1 MVNRTESIWSK
12 LPESLSNEET
22 CALIREGSEESL
34 EKALIGNLRLI
45 RAIVSRNFSNLQS
58 GDIAVASLED
68 LEQDCVFVLMKS
80 VRCFDPDRGVAFS
93 TFVSRG
99 IMNILGMEAR
109 RQERKIKTVSF
120 ETKIVGVKK
129 KDEEGVN
136 ISDTVSDPQFDVDNQ
151 ENVLQDIFLKE
162 SILPV
167 LPKKERDIF
176 VDFYF
181 RDMPV
186 KDLKIKYNLVRTVIM
201 RHLEKAKTKVQRM
214 LKFGVSEDDLAL
226 RKVAL
231 SASALAEF
239 EEKRGI
245 IKKYGEEF
253 LRRRFLLKL
262 TPEQATIFKNS
273 FLFFYGQSKEMQA
286 VGTNLRANNVCKICD
301 EIKQILQEKEKELLA
316 EKEEFY
322 KLPIIKVQTKE
333 VRATNALIERYGGRA
348 FLWKYFVPILK
359 KEERQV
365 FVARILNFDGR
376 LTNGEIAKALKLDV
390 GTLRKETLR
399 LANKL
404 ANTDLELLNELVD
417 NSLARNFGFDIN
429 FEKVRER
436 KHFVQKF
443 GSKIDIIKTFVPTLK
458 DDESQVFKD
467 FYIFPIYKKEEDYAR
482 AKGWSDEEF
491 AQKEKGIREKLQNF
505 DFGGSAKQPVCCTA
519 KENGQ
524 KSKNK

>member
-1 MVNRTESIWSK
+1 MVNKIEGLWSK
-12 LPESLSNEET
+12 LPKALSNEET

-34 EKALIGNLRLI
+34 EKALIGNLRLV
-45 RAIVSRNFSNLQS
+45 RALVSRHISNLQS
-58 GDIAVASLED
+58 GDVAVASLED
-68 LEQDCVFVLMKS
+68 MQQECVFVLMKS
-80 VRCFDPDRGVAFS
+80 VRSFDPERGVAFS

-99 IMNILGMEAR
+99 IMNVLGMEAR
-109 RQERKIKTVSF
+109 RQERSVKTVSL
-120 ETKIVGVKK
+120 ETKIIGVKK

-322 KLPIIKVQTKE
+322 KLPIIKVQSKE

-359 KEERQV
+359 KEERKV
-365 FVARILNFDGR
+365 FVARILNFDGS
-376 LTNGEIAKALKLDV
+376 LTNSEIAKALKLDV
-390 GTLRKETLR
+390 GTLRQKTLH

-404 ANTDLELLNELVD
+404 AKTDLELVNELID
-417 NSLARNFGFDIN
+417 NSLAKNFGFELD
-429 FEKVRER
+429 FEKVKER
-436 KHFVQKF
+436 KRFVQKF
-443 GSKIDIIKTFVPTLK
+443 GSKKEIVKKFNPTLS
-458 DDESQVFKD
+458 EEEQQFFKN
-467 FYIFPIYKKEEDYAR
+467 FYLFPIYKREEDYAKE
-482 AKGWSDEEF
+482 KGWSKDEF
-491 AQKEKGIREKLQNF
+491 DVKEKGIREKLQNF
-505 DFGGSAKQPVCCTA
+505 NFGGSAKQVDCSKT
-519 KENGQ
+519 KEN
-524 KSKNK
+524 